1 MVAGGELFEEILPKF
16 VAFFGEHFHHI
27 SFPLKRVRM
36 RLLHADFKL
45 DEASSR
51 ELLLKFHLLSS
62 SLEQVLPE
70 VCNVKV
76 HVSHRQVRLGLGIVE
91 HGELKKFIILNIGD
105 DRGLISPIRIVGNC
119 LIL

>member
-1 MVAGGELFEEILPKF
+1 MTRFSHPWFSLIKSTTRTWLA
-16 VAFFGEHFHHI
+16 
-27 SFPLKRVRM
+27 SQPLQASLSVM
-36 RLLHADFKL
+36 R
-45 DEASSR
+45 
-51 ELLLKFHLLSS
+51 HLLSS